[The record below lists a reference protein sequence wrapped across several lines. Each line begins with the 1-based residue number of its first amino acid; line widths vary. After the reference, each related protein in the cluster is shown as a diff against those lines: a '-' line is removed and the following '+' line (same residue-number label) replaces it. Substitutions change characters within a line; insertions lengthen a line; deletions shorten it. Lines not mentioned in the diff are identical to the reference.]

1 MKQVLITGGAGF
13 IGSHTAD
20 ALLTQGFTVRVLDN
34 FSNGKHANL
43 NALALADGRLT
54 VIEGDVRD
62 AAITDAAV
70 KGVDAV
76 LHLAAQVSVP
86 RSVAD
91 PVESSTHNIAGFLN
105 VLDAVR
111 RHKIPRM
118 VYASSAAVYG
128 VPEALPLLE
137 TNTAK
142 PLSPYGLEKFIN
154 DQYAALY
161 GELYGVSSVGMRY
174 FNVYGPR
181 QDPKSPYAGVI
192 SKFADGLEDG
202 KPLRVFG
209 DGSQT
214 RDFIYVGDVARAN
227 VLALQGDVVGVL
239 NVGTGTSVT
248 LLELIEAMKEAFDKP
263 ALVRHEPPATG
274 DIAHSATN
282 PARLKQTLGWQ
293 PATTF
298 VQGLRALA
306 GSLRET

>member
-20 ALLTQGFTVRVLDN
+20 TLLAQGFAVRVLDN
-34 FSNGKHANL
+34 LSNGKHANL
-43 NALALADGRLT
+43 NAVALADGRLSF
-54 VIEGDVRD
+54 IEGDVRD
-62 AAITDAAV
+62 AAVVDAAAS
-70 KGVDAV
+70 GVDAV

-86 RSVAD
+86 LSVAD
-91 PVESSTHNIAGFLN
+91 PVASSTHNIAGFLN

-111 RHKIPRM
+111 RCKIPRM

-128 VPEALPLLE
+128 VPEALPLNE
-137 TNTAK
+137 ANTTR
-142 PLSPYGLEKFIN
+142 PLSPYGLEKLIN

-161 GELYGVSSVGMRY
+161 RELYGVSSVGMRY

-192 SKFADGLEDG
+192 SKFADALEG
-202 KPLRVFG
+202 AKALRVFG
-209 DGSQT
+209 DGMQT

-227 VLALQGDVVGVL
+227 ALALRADVTGVL

-248 LLELIEAMKEAFDKP
+248 LLQLIDAMKEAFGKP
-263 ALVRHEPPATG
+263 AEVRHEPPATG
-274 DIAHSATN
+274 DIAHSATS
-282 PARLKQTLGWQ
+282 PERLKQTLGWQ
-293 PATTF
+293 PDTPF

-306 GSLRET
+306 ESLRNT

>member
-20 ALLTQGFTVRVLDN
+20 VLLAQGIAVRVFDN
-34 FSNGKHANL
+34 FSNGQHANL
-43 NALALADGRLT
+43 DAAALADGRLT
-54 VIEGDVRD
+54 LVKGDVRD
-62 AAITDAAV
+62 SQAVDAAV
-70 KGVDAV
+70 VGIDAV

-111 RHKIPRM
+111 RHNVKRM

-128 VPEALPLLE
+128 VPEALPLTE
-137 TNTAK
+137 ANTAK

-161 GELYGVSSVGMRY
+161 FELYGVSSVGMRY

-181 QDPKSPYAGVI
+181 QDPESPYAGVI
-192 SKFADGLEDG
+192 SKFADGLEG
-202 KPLRVFG
+202 AKPLRVFG
-209 DGSQT
+209 DGLQT

-227 VLALQGDVVGVL
+227 ALALQAGVTGVL
-239 NVGTGTSVT
+239 NVGTGSSVT
-248 LLELIEAMKEAFDKP
+248 LLALIDAMKEAFGKS
-263 ALVRHEPPATG
+263 AVVQHMPPATG

-282 PARLKQTLGWQ
+282 PARLQQTLGWQ
-293 PATTF
+293 ITTPF

-306 GSLRET
+306 ESLRKA

>member
-20 ALLTQGFTVRVLDN
+20 VLLAQGIAVRVFDN

-43 NALALADGRLT
+43 DAAALADGRLT
-54 VIEGDVRD
+54 LVKGDVRD
-62 AAITDAAV
+62 SQAVDAAV
-70 KGVDAV
+70 VGIDAV

-111 RHKIPRM
+111 RHNVKRM

-128 VPEALPLLE
+128 VPEALPLTE
-137 TNTAK
+137 ANTAK

-161 GELYGVSSVGMRY
+161 FELYGVSSVGMRY

-181 QDPKSPYAGVI
+181 QDPESPYAGVI
-192 SKFADGLEDG
+192 SKFADGLEG
-202 KPLRVFG
+202 AKPLRVFG
-209 DGSQT
+209 DGLQT

-227 VLALQGDVVGVL
+227 ALALQDGVTGVL
-239 NVGTGTSVT
+239 NVGTGSSVT
-248 LLELIEAMKEAFDKP
+248 LLALIDAMKEAFGKS
-263 ALVRHEPPATG
+263 AVVQHMPPATG

-282 PARLKQTLGWQ
+282 PARLQQTLGWQ
-293 PATTF
+293 ITTPF

-306 GSLRET
+306 ESLRKA

>member
-20 ALLTQGFTVRVLDN
+20 VLLSQGFAVRVLDN
-34 FSNGKHANL
+34 LSNGKRANL
-43 NALALADGRLT
+43 NASALADGRLSF
-54 VIEGDVRD
+54 IDGDVRD
-62 AAITDAAV
+62 AAVVDAAV
-70 KGVDAV
+70 TGVDAV
-76 LHLAAQVSVP
+76 MHLAAQVSVP

-111 RHKIPRM
+111 RHKTPRM

-128 VPEALPLLE
+128 VPEALPLTE
-137 TNTAK
+137 ANTAK
-142 PLSPYGLEKFIN
+142 PLSPYGLEKLIN

-161 GELYGVSSVGMRY
+161 RELYGVSSVGMRY

-192 SKFADGLEDG
+192 SKFADGLEG
-202 KPLRVFG
+202 ASPLRVFG

-227 VLALQGDVVGVL
+227 ALALQSGVTGVL

-248 LLELIEAMKEAFDKP
+248 LLDLIDAMKEAFGKP
-263 ALVRHEPPATG
+263 AEVRHEPPATG

-306 GSLRET
+306 ESLRNT

>member
-20 ALLTQGFTVRVLDN
+20 ALLGQGFAVRVLDN
-34 FSNGKHANL
+34 LSNGKRANL
-43 NALALADGRLT
+43 NPGALADGRLSL
-54 VIEGDVRD
+54 IEGDVRD
-62 AAITDAAV
+62 AAVVDAAV
-70 KGVDAV
+70 TGVDAV

-86 RSVAD
+86 LSVAD
-91 PVESSTHNIAGFLN
+91 PVASSTHNIAGFLN

-111 RHKIPRM
+111 RYKIPRM

-128 VPEALPLLE
+128 LPETLPLTE
-137 TNTAK
+137 ANTAR

-161 GELYGVSSVGMRY
+161 LQLYGVSSVGMRY

-192 SKFADGLEDG
+192 SKFADGLESA
-202 KPLRVFG
+202 KALRVFG

-227 VLALQGDVVGVL
+227 VLALQATVTGVL
-239 NVGTGTSVT
+239 NVGTGKSVT
-248 LLELIEAMKEAFDKP
+248 LLQLIDAMKVAFGKP
-263 ALVRHEPPATG
+263 AEVRHEPPAPG
-274 DIAHSATN
+274 DIADSATN
-282 PARLKQTLGWQ
+282 PARLQQTLGWQ
-293 PATTF
+293 PATPF

-306 GSLRET
+306 ESVRNT

>member
-20 ALLTQGFTVRVLDN
+20 ALLGQGFTVRVLDN

-43 NALALADGRLT
+43 NAGALATGRLT
-54 VIEGDVRD
+54 LMTGDVRD
-62 AAITDAAV
+62 AAVTDAAV
-70 KGVDAV
+70 NGVDAV

-111 RHKIPRM
+111 RHKVPRM

-137 TNTAK
+137 TNTAR

-161 GELYGVSSVGMRY
+161 LELYGVSSVGMRY

-192 SKFADGLEDG
+192 SKFADGLEG
-202 KPLRVFG
+202 ANPLRVFG

-227 VLALQGDVVGVL
+227 ALALQAGVTGVL

-248 LLELIEAMKEAFDKP
+248 LLELIEAMKEAFGKP
-263 ALVRHEPPATG
+263 AQVRHEPPAHG

-282 PARLKQTLGWQ
+282 PARLTQTLGWQ
-293 PATTF
+293 PATPF

-306 GSLRET
+306 ESLRNT